1 MIYTI
6 TDFKNGNFYLEKK
19 TTEEH
24 IVTGWATVK
33 ITLVGAEYLD
43 SSKVSATF
51 VNFAE
56 MMNYFEDCKTK
67 ADEVSED
74 EEDFEFYDWKDFTHR
89 FWNMTFKYIDEF
101 CEVEETNIHLEI
113 EDLEDKITE
122 LKKKEKFYRDYP
134 TYW

>member
-33 ITLVGAEYLD
+33 ITLAGAEYLD

-56 MMNYFEDCKTK
+56 MMNYFENCKTK

-89 FWNMTFKYIDEF
+89 FWNMTSKYIDEF
-101 CEVEETNIHLEI
+101 CLIEETNIHLEI
-113 EDLEDKITE
+113 EDLKYQIAE

-134 TYW
+134 SYW